1 MSLHIYILK
10 YKINKNIKTYFFV
23 EKLRISC
30 SFSAKQQRKKTMY
43 IIALINEINESDRRN
58 RRENE
63 KNTFN

>member
-23 EKLRISC
+23 ENLKKKLRISC

-43 IIALINEINESDRRN
+43 IIALINEINESDRN
-58 RRENE
+58 RRE
-63 KNTFN
+63 